1 MLYYLLYPLKKYFFV
16 FNIFRYITF
25 RAALAGVSAFMI
37 TVIFAP
43 LIINKLRMLKVG
55 ETIRQKECPDLY
67 NLHKDKQG
75 TPTMGG
81 VLILLGVFVST
92 ILWADIRNSF
102 VLLALMVTGWLG
114 GIGFLD
120 DYKKLRS
127 ANLSTPLA
135 LKGEGRVTSNRRG
148 LSKRTKLLAQ
158 AIAGGIVG
166 LFLYINPGTS
176 TMLEVPFFKR
186 LAIDLGIFYIPFVI
200 LVITA
205 SSNAVNLTDGLD
217 GLATGCVVLTAVAYT
232 GMSYVTGHVQFAQY
246 LGIYHLAQAGE
257 LSVFCAAI
265 AGSGLGFL
273 WYNTYPASIFMGD
286 TGALALGGAI
296 GTVAVFIKK
305 EIILFLVGGI
315 FVVEALSVLIQIIS
329 YRFTGKRI
337 FKIAPLHHHFEMCG
351 WAEPKV
357 TVRFWIIAV
366 ILVLLSF
373 ATLKMR

>member
-1 MLYYLLYPLKKYFFV
+1 MFF
-16 FNIFRYITF
+16 FFFFSSRRRHTRYI
-25 RAALAGVSAFMI
+25 S
-37 TVIFAP
+37 
-43 LIINKLRMLKVG
+43 
-55 ETIRQKECPDLY
+55 
-67 NLHKDKQG
+67 
-75 TPTMGG
+75 
-81 VLILLGVFVST
+81 
-92 ILWADIRNSF
+92 
-102 VLLALMVTGWLG
+102 VTGVQ
-114 GIGFLD
+114 
-120 DYKKLRS
+120 
-127 ANLSTPLA
+127 TCA
-135 LKGEGRVTSNRRG
+135 LPIS
-148 LSKRTKLLAQ
+148 
-158 AIAGGIVG
+158 
-166 LFLYINPGTS
+166 
-176 TMLEVPFFKR
+176 
-186 LAIDLGIFYIPFVI
+186 
-200 LVITA
+200 
-205 SSNAVNLTDGLD
+205 
-217 GLATGCVVLTAVAYT
+217 YT
-232 GMSYVTGHVQFAQY
+232 GMSYVTGHAQFAQY

-315 FVVEALSVLIQIIS
+315 FVAEALSVLIQIIS

-337 FKIAPLHHHFEMCG
+337 FRIAPLHHHFEMCG